1 MSDAWLSKDI
11 SIVLASASPRRR
23 ELLSLLSL
31 PFYVVVA
38 DVDETDGDGELPQV
52 MVQRLSQDKALTVFS
67 QDKALSVF
75 SQDKALTVFSQD
87 KALTVFSQDK
97 ALTVAARHP
106 QVLVIAADTT
116 VALDGESLGK
126 PSNAAEATA
135 MLRALRG
142 RPHQVYS
149 GLTVLQGDQI
159 LTELVESI
167 VWMRH
172 YSEEEIVHYVA
183 SGDPL
188 DKAGS
193 YAVQHAGFH
202 PADRVE
208 GCFANVMGLPL
219 CHLARMLVQ
228 LGVPVPVDVPAVCQ
242 AHTGFMCQF
251 LTVSRGQG
259 TFR

>member
-1 MSDAWLSKDI
+1 MSDEWLSKGI

-38 DVDETDGDGELPQV
+38 DVDETDGDGESPQA
-52 MVQRLSQDKALTVFS
+52 MVQRLSQDKALAVFG
-67 QDKALSVF
+67 
-75 SQDKALTVFSQD
+75 QDKALTVFSQD
-87 KALTVFSQDK
+87 RALI
-97 ALTVAARHP
+97 
-106 QVLVIAADTT
+106 IAADTT

-135 MLRALRG
+135 MLRSLRG

-149 GLTVLQGDQI
+149 GLTVLRGDQI
-159 LTELVESI
+159 LTGLVESI

-242 AHTGFMCQF
+242 AHTGFVCQF
-251 LTVSRGQG
+251 LTVSEVS
-259 TFR
+259 

>member
-52 MVQRLSQDKALTVFS
+52 MVQRL
-67 QDKALSVF
+67 
-75 SQDKALTVFSQD
+75 
-87 KALTVFSQDK
+87 SQDK

-159 LTELVESI
+159 LTDLVESI